1 MYRVNVI
8 PKAQGY
14 LYTYFIFLGSC
25 ICT

>member
-1 MYRVNVI
+1 MYRVNGI

-25 ICT
+25 ICM